1 MKTELPVNESI
12 KGRSRYS
19 MGGGV
24 LFLPIKATQWRMKSI
39 CLHSQNDFPVL
50 NDSDVPHTSSFY
62 SLYPIEYAH

>member
-1 MKTELPVNESI
+1 MNLLKEDLDTAWV
-12 KGRSRYS
+12 
-19 MGGGV
+19 GGV

-50 NDSDVPHTSSFY
+50 NDSDVPHTPSFY